1 MVQVSFTLPV
11 PHDKRAEGAALQ
23 LAAKMGLEP
32 ALLVHAKAMGPDFTF
47 FVVYGS
53 ATHLVDLRDVAVVE
67 REFPL
72 LSPTEVNKAIKSRLR
87 RKLVVVGA
95 CIGTDAH
102 TVGIDAILN
111 IKGFAGEKG
120 LEYYREIKVV
130 NLGAQVL
137 VPELVARA
145 RAEKADAVMVSQV
158 VTQRDAHIHNTTTMS
173 AAFRE
178 AYPAGQV
185 PLLVVG
191 GPRFEEGSAPKL
203 GVDRIFGRGTT
214 PGEVAS
220 YLVHALATAARPHEG
235 EVMTASTRA
244 TVGLTVTHRR
254 YVPYSHAHYAGNLV
268 DGAYSLAAFG
278 DVATEM
284 CIRTDGDE
292 GLFASYSDVQ
302 FKAPVRAGDVIEIE
316 ARLVRA
322 GTPQPRDGVRGAGRR
337 PGRARARRVR
347 ADLLDPPV
355 VATTARGVVVVPP
368 PRRRQPETGRSA
380 CRARH
385 ADRSSIAAVSLQ
397 HNGFGSRA

>member
-1 MVQVSFTLPV
+1 MSATPAGPAPRTEPGPLVRPYGDTTGDGMVQVSFTLPL

-23 LAAKMGLEP
+23 LAAKMGMSP

-53 ATHLVDLRDVAVVE
+53 VTHLVDLREVTVHE

-72 LSPTEVNKAIKSRLR
+72 LTPAEVNQAVRTHLQ

-120 LEYYREIKVV
+120 LEYYRELTVV

-137 VPELVARA
+137 VPDLVAAA
-145 RAEKADAVMVSQV
+145 REVGADAVLVSQV

-178 AYPAGQV
+178 AFPAGEV

-191 GPRFEEGSAPKL
+191 GPRFEEGSAAAL
-203 GVDRIFGRGTT
+203 GVDRVFGRGTT

-220 YLVHALATAARPHEG
+220 YLVHELVAPRTAPDPEG
-235 EVMTASTRA
+235 
-244 TVGLTVTHRR
+244 
-254 YVPYSHAHYAGNLV
+254 
-268 DGAYSLAAFG
+268 
-278 DVATEM
+278 
-284 CIRTDGDE
+284 
-292 GLFASYSDVQ
+292 
-302 FKAPVRAGDVIEIE
+302 
-316 ARLVRA
+316 
-322 GTPQPRDGVRGAGRR
+322 
-337 PGRARARRVR
+337 ARR
-347 ADLLDPPV
+347 
-355 VATTARGVVVVPP
+355 
-368 PRRRQPETGRSA
+368 
-380 CRARH
+380 
-385 ADRSSIAAVSLQ
+385 
-397 HNGFGSRA
+397 